1 MYFANYAARVKIST
15 KRCTRGRV
23 VPFPECARV
32 GRHALPEAPIN
43 GGRFAV
49 ERGVAGALDVWAH
62 ARKWVEIF
70 LCEDNVRTIR
80 YVQGTGVKK
89 VPVPKIDRKAPPNGA
104 FERSW
109 GPKTR
114 DVPKKR
120 TRWSVRF

>member
-1 MYFANYAARVKIST
+1 MYFANYAAPVKIST

-49 ERGVAGALDVWAH
+49 ERGVAGAVDVWAH

-70 LCEDNVRTIR
+70 
-80 YVQGTGVKK
+80 YVWTMCGQSVTFKAQVLKRCLSRSGEGIAALGADVNPTAGWTLLNGV
-89 VPVPKIDRKAPPNGA
+89 PP
-104 FERSW
+104 E
-109 GPKTR
+109 T
-114 DVPKKR
+114 
-120 TRWSVRF
+120 